1 MSVKLL
7 TERHLGF
14 LGLKGGCEGPSG
26 SALARVPHFESH
38 MSRPINQSIN
48 QFITL
53 RLHNITT

>member
-26 SALARVPHFESH
+26 SALARVPHCWKTHVAAQVCS
-38 MSRPINQSIN
+38 SI
-48 QFITL
+48 I
-53 RLHNITT
+53 